1 MAYEH
6 QFKKEIVMI
15 NLYVFD
21 LLLHTRSSALLEVR
35 GGGGGVGWGWGVMKS
50 PYIGALE
57 RAVSTRSQQ
66 VSVST
71 TDSAWKRNKISGR
84 IACRHAPV
92 LKLSKW
98 GQLLLS

>member
-35 GGGGGVGWGWGVMKS
+35 GGGGVDEISIHW
-50 PYIGALE
+50 
-57 RAVSTRSQQ
+57 ST
-66 VSVST
+66 
-71 TDSAWKRNKISGR
+71 G
-84 IACRHAPV
+84 ACRVYEVTASECEHDRFGME
-92 LKLSKW
+92 KK
-98 GQLLLS
+98 